1 MSLDTFFIR
10 HRWASSKIV
19 ATADGAVAVVDDE
32 YEDNMRWI
40 SVEHYHVN
48 FTHNIT

>member
-19 ATADGAVAVVDDE
+19 ATADGAVAVDDE